1 MSVYIQIL
9 MFIVIA
15 LLAIYAIVLCVQLW
29 KVKRVEAVKAV
40 EEQQWVDNQKK
51 ETQESIDIL
60 VRCLLQDQLSLTEAA
75 IRVSSLAKVLKL
87 TEVEQQFYIPFDN
100 LAMATSHIPILAD
113 WGKLSAKEQKR
124 FNDEREIIEGEHK
137 DKVLEAAE
145 RLNKLQ

>member
-1 MSVYIQIL
+1 
-9 MFIVIA
+9 MFSVIA
-15 LLAIYAIVLCVQLW
+15 LLALYAIVLCVQLW
-29 KVKRVEAVKAV
+29 KVKRIEAVKTV

-75 IRVSSLAKVLKL
+75 IRVSGLAKVLKL

-124 FNDEREIIEGEHK
+124 FHDERGIIEGEYK
-137 DKVLEAAE
+137 DKILEAAE
-145 RLNKLQ
+145 RLHKLQ

>member
-29 KVKRVEAVKAV
+29 KVKRIEAVKTV

-75 IRVSSLAKVLKL
+75 IRVSGLAKVLKL

-137 DKVLEAAE
+137 DKVLEAAK
-145 RLNKLQ
+145 RLHKLQ